1 MNKTQ
6 LTAEVARRAEISKAQ
21 AAKMVDTVLGV
32 IADNLTAEEGDGEVA
47 LPDFGRFFV
56 KSVPERQAFNP
67 ITREPIKVDAHEK
80 VVFKPSGNLDIF
92 SRKHAG

>member
-6 LTAEVARRAEISKAQ
+6 LTAEVARRTETSKAQ

-32 IADNLTAEEGDGEVA
+32 IADNLTADEGDGEVA
-47 LPDFGRFFV
+47 LPDFGRFFI

-67 ITREPIKVDAHEK
+67 ATREPITVEAHDK
-80 VVFKPSGNLDIF
+80 VVFKPSANLEIF